1 MPVYKKVEKRLA
13 KKEREDASGL
23 TQLKALVKE
32 ELGEDESSSSS
43 ASSSTDTSDS
53 EDNEDDSSSDD
64 DSEED
69 NSDDEEE
76 EMKEN
81 TKDVGREE
89 VHGAVEEEV
98 GMKDGEQK
106 IGEKRKRR
114 KGPDSLSSDSES
126 DSDSN
131 SDSSEEDD
139 DVDEEEEEEEENGSE
154 DGDGFSMSI
163 DDVAKDP
170 LYDDELGRKSC
181 VVCPGKALKNEKMIT
196 LHLKSGGHTRA
207 MKRWNKIIKSPRI
220 ESFQTQDPRE
230 IVEEIQRGI
239 RGEKMADGL
248 KPLKPWRN
256 PAQKIIDPESLKA
269 IREARKLRLATKR
282 EEKRKRKEI
291 KLQKKLERE
300 KNRPAKTKLSKEEL
314 REKRRRKRMKKEEG
328 MERVKG
334 RSPRNVRREQRAL
347 KMLRTQDSGW
357 GQMTKKD

>member
-13 KKEREDASGL
+13 KKEKEDASGL
-23 TQLKALVKE
+23 TQLRALVKE

-53 EDNEDDSSSDD
+53 EDNEDNSGDD
-64 DSEED
+64 DSEE
-69 NSDDEEE
+69 EEREGE
-76 EMKEN
+76 E
-81 TKDVGREE
+81 KDLVEQKVGE
-89 VHGAVEEEV
+89 VEENVVKKE
-98 GMKDGEQK
+98 EQK

-114 KGPDSLSSDSES
+114 EGSKSFSSDSESDSES
-126 DSDSN
+126 DSDSQ
-131 SDSSEEDD
+131 EEEEE
-139 DVDEEEEEEEENGSE
+139 DVDEEEGEKNGSE

-282 EEKRKRKEI
+282 EEKRKRKEV